1 MSTACSITYIG
12 GPTALIE
19 IGGMRLLTDPTFD
32 PPGQHYN
39 FGLPFIGST
48 KTQGPAIGL
57 DELGRIDVVL
67 LSHDQHPDNLDT
79 RGRDALTRAG
89 RVLTTTAGAKRLGGN
104 ADGLRPWE
112 STVLGD
118 DRRRITVTA
127 TPARHGVP
135 GISLLSGPD
144 IGFMLEWAGQ
154 RHGALYLSGDTVYF
168 GGIDKIAGPLPGERG
183 GDPFW
188 WRSIRRFWTRPVHVQ
203 RRRRAARS
211 SGGSGSDRGPDPLRR
226 LEPLLHAA
234 LRNRFNLR
242 RRGQGRHASL
252 ARSWAAAR
260 TRGLTEGAFPS
271 DRIHRHMPAVER

>member
-168 GGIDKIAGPLPGERG
+168 GGIDKIAGRFQVSVAVIHFG
-183 GDPFW
+183 GV
-188 WRSIRRFWTRPVHVQ
+188 RFAVSGLARYTFNAAGGL
-203 RRRRAARS
+203 RAA
-211 SGGSGSDRGPDPLRR
+211 
-226 LEPLLHAA
+226 AA
-234 LRNRFNLR
+234 VR
-242 RRGQGRHASL
+242 
-252 ARSWAAAR
+252 AR
-260 TRGLTEGAFPS
+260 TVVPIHFDGWSHFCTPRSEIDSTFAGAGKA
-271 DRIHRHMPAVER
+271 DTLRWPAPGQPLELEV